1 MTGGGGDM
9 GRYGTRTAVIT
20 GSTKGIGR
28 AIALRL
34 AESGFNVVLNYA
46 TDDARAEEAL
56 SLCRR
61 ANQDVL
67 LRRADVSLRTDVES
81 LMRSAVDAF
90 GSRDLRGNSAARA
103 ADRPA
108 LEMTDADWDLVVNT
122 NLRGTFLCAQV
133 AARHMQH
140 QEDGGVILNI
150 GAPTGLRAR
159 KNGINTCASKAGVAL
174 ITQCLALEL
183 APKIRVNTIVP
194 GLTLTDEVV
203 ERFHL
208 DDPDTLRARENTI
221 PMRRIGTPADVADA
235 VMLLVSEEARFITGQ
250 RPHGDGGE
258 DLW

>member
-1 MTGGGGDM
+1 MQPN
-9 GRYGTRTAVIT
+9 GRRTAVVT

-34 AESGFNVVLNYA
+34 AESNFNVVLNYS
-46 TDDARAEEAL
+46 TDDGRAEEAFE
-56 SLCRR
+56 LCRR
-61 ANQDVL
+61 ATPHVL
-67 LRRADVSLRTDVES
+67 LRKADVSTRSEVES
-81 LMRSAVDAF
+81 LIRSAVDAF
-90 GSRDLRGNSAARA
+90 GSLDLLVNNAARA
-103 ADRPA
+103 ADGPA

-122 NLRGTFLCAQV
+122 NMRGTFLCSQV
-133 AARHMQH
+133 AARQMMEQ
-140 QEDGGVILNI
+140 DSGGIILNI

-208 DDPDTLRARENTI
+208 DDSETRRARESTI
-221 PMRRIGTPADVADA
+221 PMQRIGTPADIAAA
-235 VMLLVSEEARFITGQ
+235 VMLLVSDEARFITGQ
-250 RPHGDGGE
+250 RLHVDGGQYM
-258 DLW
+258 W